1 MRPLASSESQ
11 VSTEQDETTSHLQ
24 VWMVDDDPND
34 LLFLE
39 LAITEAELD
48 AEVTYINDGA
58 KLVERLHAASEK
70 QFPSIVV
77 LDLMMPGVNGHDVLE
92 LLQQDP
98 TLWPIPV
105 VIFSHSSRLP
115 DKVKGFDRGARW
127 FRTKPS
133 DFAAMVEFAES
144 LPVMAHA
151 ASVKNGVLGDDAVAA
166 LGLGS
171 DTVSRIEA
179 ALRTVNWE
187 DAGEPVVRH
196 DAHDVEA

>member
-1 MRPLASSESQ
+1 
-11 VSTEQDETTSHLQ
+11 
-24 VWMVDDDPND
+24 
-34 LLFLE
+34 
-39 LAITEAELD
+39 
-48 AEVTYINDGA
+48 
-58 KLVERLHAASEK
+58 
-70 QFPSIVV
+70 
-77 LDLMMPGVNGHDVLE
+77 MPGVNGHEVLE

-133 DFAAMVEFAES
+133 DFSAMVEFAES

-151 ASVKNGVLGDDAVAA
+151 ASAKNGLLGSDAVAA

-171 DTVSRIEA
+171 DTVSQIEA
-179 ALRTVNWE
+179 ALRTVNW
-187 DAGEPVVRH
+187 DVTGRPVDQHGVH
-196 DAHDVEA
+196 DFRA